1 MGVIML
7 EILKST
13 SEFKNILLS
22 EKSRYHVTFSC
33 KSLPDNDYNGNA
45 KVTLQQ
51 NYVTSTLPRKPLLRA
66 KGNVVTLV
74 TLKNSNIEMSKN
86 DWLNLFEERAAI
98 FEYEAGENRPTAE
111 AKAFDECI
119 LKLLKLDKKHTLK
132 TAINYLMV
140 CGLHNPFYKKEC

>member
-1 MGVIML
+1 MML
-7 EILKST
+7 ETLKNT

-22 EKSRYHVTFSC
+22 ENSRYHVTFLC
-33 KSLPDNDYNGNA
+33 KPLSDNDYNGNV

-51 NYVTSTLPRKPLLRA
+51 NYVTSALPRKPLLKA
-66 KGNVVTLV
+66 KGNAVTLV

-86 DWLNLFEERAAI
+86 DWLNLFEERASI
-98 FEYEAGENRPTAE
+98 LEYEGGENRPTAE

-119 LKLLKLDKKHTLK
+119 LKLLNLDKKHTLK
-132 TAINYLMV
+132 TAINYLMA